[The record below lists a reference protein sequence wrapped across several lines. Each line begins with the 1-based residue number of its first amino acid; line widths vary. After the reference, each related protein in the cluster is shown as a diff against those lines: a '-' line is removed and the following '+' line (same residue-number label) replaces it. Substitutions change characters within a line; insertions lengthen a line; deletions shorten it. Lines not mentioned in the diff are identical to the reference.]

1 MSLNLLWSSEFIVFA
16 LLAIVT
22 LVSAYQMVVTRLIT
36 HAALFMALSFTSVAG
51 IFLLLQAEFVAAIQV
66 LVYAGAITTMVI
78 FAIMLS
84 GLKDIRADQGRP
96 VRHWARSNVFVLV
109 VGAIF
114 GAFMSFIYYTAGLP
128 NGSPSVRLG
137 TPEHFGTVQDIGTA
151 LFTTYVVPFELA
163 SILLL
168 IAMVGAIILTAKEVD
183 QQ

>member
-1 MSLNLLWSSEFIVFA
+1 MPSPNITLSGDLIVFVI
-16 LLAIVT
+16 LAIVT
-22 LVSAYQMVVTRLIT
+22 LVSAYRMVASRLIT

-51 IFLLLQAEFVAAIQV
+51 IFLMMQAEFVAAIQV

-84 GLKDIRADQGRP
+84 GLQDIKEMQSTKKQAGLTK
-96 VRHWARSNVFVLV
+96 SNPAVIV

-114 GAFMSFIYYTAGLP
+114 AAFMSYAYYAAKLP
-128 NGSPSVRLG
+128 AAVAPQNLAKV
-137 TPEHFGTVQDIGTA
+137 EDIGTS
-151 LFTTYVVPFELA
+151 LFTTYAIPFEAA

-183 QQ
+183 Q

>member
-1 MSLNLLWSSEFIVFA
+1 MDVSLLYSGQFIAFA

-22 LVSAYQMVVTRLIT
+22 LVSTWRMVVSRLIT

-51 IFLLLQAEFVAAIQV
+51 IFLLMQAEFVAAIQI

-84 GLKDIRADQGRP
+84 GLSEIKVNDKSVSKRRFVKSDP
-96 VRHWARSNVFVLV
+96 VVMI
-109 VGAIF
+109 VGLIF
-114 GAFMSFIYYTAGLP
+114 AAFMSYMYYAAKLP
-128 NGSPSVRLG
+128 KQL
-137 TPEHFGTVQDIGTA
+137 TPQPLATVEGIGA
-151 LFTTYVVPFELA
+151 QLFTTYVIPFEIA
-163 SILLL
+163 SVLLL